1 MAATAQSELP
11 KAGWELRSRANASP
25 SLEQNVERFTQY
37 LVLVGLTA
45 LLVGGVG
52 VANAVKS
59 HVGGRRETI
68 AVLKAMGASG
78 RRVFAIYLTQVL
90 VLAGLGALPGLL
102 IGAALPFLVAWT
114 LGAALPLPL
123 APTLH
128 AGDLALALIYGLLI
142 AAAFAVWPLGRAH
155 DVPVSALFRDEVA
168 SDRRWPRRPYVVAT
182 ILLGCT
188 LAILAIEFGH
198 DRRISVVFV
207 VAAAGAFVLLRS
219 VAALITL
226 IARHLPRPRS
236 PVLRLAIAN
245 IHRPGALTASVVI
258 SFGLCLAVVVTVIAI
273 EGNLR
278 RQFLAAL
285 PDRAPSFYFVDIPPA
300 AGETFDA
307 FIRTRAPRAVLE
319 RVPML
324 RGRIVAVNGVGVEN
338 LKVSADAGWVLRGD
352 RGITYGNELPPG
364 SRLIQGQWWQPN
376 YQGPPLVSLENR
388 IAEGLG
394 LKIGDNITVNVL
406 GRNLTATIANLRAVD
421 WQSLGINFVMVF
433 SPATFRDAPHGHIAT
448 LVYPGGSTNDEETA
462 LLNGLAEDFPAVV
475 TIRVREA
482 VDAVGHIVS
491 NLALGIRGA
500 SALTLLAAVL
510 VLGGAL
516 AAGHHQRVRD
526 AVILKTIGATRLRL
540 LSAYALEYLVLGVGT
555 AVFGVAAG
563 SAAAALVI
571 VRLMKLSFIWLPGP
585 LIAAASGAVVAM
597 VALGLIGTFTA
608 LRQKPAGVLR
618 NL

>member
-1 MAATAQSELP
+1 IEIRAILTSEPDKLSGGIGFGPRLLVSEQALQASGLLQPGSVVRWHYRLRLPENNRTDAAVRTVAATAQSELP

-25 SLEQNVERFTQY
+25 S
-37 LVLVGLTA
+37 
-45 LLVGGVG
+45 
-52 VANAVKS
+52 
-59 HVGGRRETI
+59 
-68 AVLKAMGASG
+68 
-78 RRVFAIYLTQVL
+78 
-90 VLAGLGALPGLL
+90 
-102 IGAALPFLVAWT
+102 
-114 LGAALPLPL
+114 PL

-324 RGRIVAVNGVGVEN
+324 RGRIVAVNGVSVEN
-338 LKVSADAGWVLRGD
+338 LKASADAGWVLRGD
-352 RGITYGNELPPG
+352 RGITYG
-364 SRLIQGQWWQPN
+364 
-376 YQGPPLVSLENR
+376 
-388 IAEGLG
+388 
-394 LKIGDNITVNVL
+394 
-406 GRNLTATIANLRAVD
+406 
-421 WQSLGINFVMVF
+421 
-433 SPATFRDAPHGHIAT
+433 
-448 LVYPGGSTNDEETA
+448 
-462 LLNGLAEDFPAVV
+462 
-475 TIRVREA
+475 
-482 VDAVGHIVS
+482 
-491 NLALGIRGA
+491 
-500 SALTLLAAVL
+500 
-510 VLGGAL
+510 
-516 AAGHHQRVRD
+516 
-526 AVILKTIGATRLRL
+526 
-540 LSAYALEYLVLGVGT
+540 
-555 AVFGVAAG
+555 
-563 SAAAALVI
+563 
-571 VRLMKLSFIWLPGP
+571 
-585 LIAAASGAVVAM
+585 
-597 VALGLIGTFTA
+597 
-608 LRQKPAGVLR
+608 
-618 NL
+618 